1 MRILSSA
8 FNSIQKW
15 LFPVLEEEIGELTEK
30 QREFVRIVELIE
42 PEKHMSPFR
51 WGGLGRPTDERLSI
65 FKAFV
70 AKAVYNYPTT
80 KILLETILSSPPLR
94 RLCGWE
100 SRGEVPSEAT
110 FSRAFAEFSDAGLL
124 KKIHGAMIVKYV
136 KEEKLVGHMSNDSTA
151 IKGRERACRKN
162 TPKKKAKGRK
172 GRPKKGEE
180 QPKAPRRLELQSGRS
195 LEENLADLPAGCDWG
210 TKRDSNGK
218 KMTWKGYKF
227 HLGCMDGGIPV
238 SPILTSASPHDSQVG
253 IPLMQMSH
261 ERVLSLYDLMDSA
274 YDAPEIR
281 EFSRSIGH
289 VPIIDYN
296 RRKGE
301 KIELAPAEKI
311 RYNERST
318 AERVNADL
326 KDNFGG
332 RNIRVKGHEKVFTHL
347 MFGIIAMTAKQLFNM
362 LC

>member
-136 KEEKLVGHMSNDSTA
+136 K
-151 IKGRERACRKN
+151 
-162 TPKKKAKGRK
+162 
-172 GRPKKGEE
+172 
-180 QPKAPRRLELQSGRS
+180 
-195 LEENLADLPAGCDWG
+195 
-210 TKRDSNGK
+210 
-218 KMTWKGYKF
+218 
-227 HLGCMDGGIPV
+227 
-238 SPILTSASPHDSQVG
+238 
-253 IPLMQMSH
+253 
-261 ERVLSLYDLMDSA
+261 
-274 YDAPEIR
+274 
-281 EFSRSIGH
+281 
-289 VPIIDYN
+289 
-296 RRKGE
+296 
-301 KIELAPAEKI
+301 
-311 RYNERST
+311 
-318 AERVNADL
+318 
-326 KDNFGG
+326 
-332 RNIRVKGHEKVFTHL
+332 
-347 MFGIIAMTAKQLFNM
+347 
-362 LC
+362 